1 MTILTAK
8 EAMTLLKLSPS
19 SFWRAVRN
27 GGIPVKQVSPR
38 TYRFVKEAL
47 EQWMTSP
54 ANKT

>member
-1 MTILTAK
+1 VTILTAK